1 MSIEALSWAWQQ
13 TGIKPTEKLT
23 LLAIADHADELG
35 KNAFPSCS
43 RLARKTGLAEATVH
57 RAIKSLA
64 GRGKIHIEKVKS
76 RAGDFDHNEYTLSID
91 NVTISRGVVSQRDH
105 LRGGGWSQGERGVV
119 SQCVSNLPLNHPKE
133 KTPSKKKEVIVNPTQ
148 EFIAW
153 YSHQYEEVLK
163 RPLIVRWGRDMK
175 LMKPILAAYPLE
187 TSKKIAEGL
196 LHTADQWLRNTGRD
210 IPILSSQ
217 WNKLAGQGAVSD
229 EQEGPSLR
237 VL

>member
-91 NVTISRGVVSQRDH
+91 NVTIS
-105 LRGGGWSQGERGVV
+105 RGVV